1 MAQIT
6 MKEISS
12 PNLF

>member
-1 MAQIT
+1 

-12 PNLF
+12 